1 MEGNRKRTSLI
12 RLSGL
17 AAMAGGVVFFVATVS
32 LWVLTNRLDFVLD
45 DESYVEPVYASLPL
59 VAMVAT
65 ATIAALYFRAKIH
78 RGWLALVASLV
89 SFVGIGMVLVYVLT
103 VMLGLLSFSVPEELV
118 LLGMLLGT
126 LGLVALGLV
135 TINIGGRVLPR
146 WCGAALVA
154 GSPLSAFLGPLWGG
168 IVLGAA
174 WALVGYALFRA
185 GTHRQMRSSRVR

>member
-1 MEGNRKRTSLI
+1 MNVRRTGLI
-12 RLSGL
+12 RLGGL
-17 AAMAGGVVFFVATVS
+17 AAMAGGVVFFLATVS

-59 VAMVAT
+59 VAMVAV
-65 ATIAALYFRAKIH
+65 ASIAALYFRAKIR

-103 VMLGLLSFSVPEELV
+103 VMLGLLGFSMPEELV

-135 TINIGGRVLPR
+135 TINIGGRVLP
-146 WCGAALVA
+146 WWSGAALVA
-154 GSPLSAFLGPLWGG
+154 GSPPSAFLGPLWGG

-174 WALVGYALFRA
+174 WALVGYAIFRA
-185 GTHRQMRSSRVR
+185 GTRHTQQPSRVR